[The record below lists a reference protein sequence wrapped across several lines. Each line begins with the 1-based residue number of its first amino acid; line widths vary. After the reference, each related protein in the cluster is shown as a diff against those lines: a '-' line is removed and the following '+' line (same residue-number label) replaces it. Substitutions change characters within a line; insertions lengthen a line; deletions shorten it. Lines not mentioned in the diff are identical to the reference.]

1 MAKKKPAATDFP
13 FGANVQSGKKP
24 KRSRRRQTAAERQMY
39 AIGKRT
45 GQLAAYGGS

>member
-13 FGANVQSGKKP
+13 FGANVGKKP